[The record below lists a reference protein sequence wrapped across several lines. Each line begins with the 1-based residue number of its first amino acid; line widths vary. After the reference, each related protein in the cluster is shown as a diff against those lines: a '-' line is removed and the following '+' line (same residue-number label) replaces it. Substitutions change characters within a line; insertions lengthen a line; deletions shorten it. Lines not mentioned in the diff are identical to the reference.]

1 MKAEKIINLL
11 KRLKEEITVIWRN
24 QEFKIHK
31 SKTYKDAYEG
41 ENKINYIIVSY
52 LEELTDMTL
61 TEKLQYAVDNYRC
74 EVKYKSRFFE
84 GYKTENK
91 EKELFKV
98 TA

>member
-1 MKAEKIINLL
+1 MKAEKIINIL
-11 KRLKEEITVIWRN
+11 KRLKEEITVTWRN

-31 SKTYKDAYEG
+31 STVYKDTYEG

-52 LEELTDMTL
+52 LEELIDMTL

-74 EVKYKSRFFE
+74 EVKFKGRFFE
-84 GYKTENK
+84 DYKAEKK

-98 TA
+98 IA